1 MKIYVAHP
9 SAIPYR
15 EELYQPL
22 RASSLNTRVEIILPH
37 ETSELPYESKAELQ
51 TTQWMIA
58 EVSQAS
64 TGVGI
69 EIGWAYL
76 YNVPIIAIHKKGTP
90 RSSSVAQLATQYIEY
105 TNSEE
110 LIKLLSTIIMD
121 GQNTKSL

>member
-9 SAIPYR
+9 SAMPFR
-15 EELYQPL
+15 EELYKPL
-22 RASSLNTRVEIILPH
+22 RASSLNTRAEIILPH
-37 ETSELPYESKAELQ
+37 EKNDLPYDSKIELQ

-58 EVSQAS
+58 EVSQPS

-69 EIGWAYL
+69 EIGWANL

-90 RSSSVAQLATQYIEY
+90 RSPSVEQLATQYIEY

-110 LIKLLSTIIMD
+110 LIILL
-121 GQNTKSL
+121 TKVIS